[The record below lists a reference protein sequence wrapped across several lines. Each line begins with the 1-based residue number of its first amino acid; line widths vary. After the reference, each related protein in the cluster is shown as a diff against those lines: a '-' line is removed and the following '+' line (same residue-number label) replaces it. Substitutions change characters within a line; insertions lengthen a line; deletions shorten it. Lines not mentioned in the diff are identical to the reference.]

1 MEAANSRGIGSGACS
16 VCSHQV
22 QSAHA
27 PVGFDEHESD
37 WFNADGELMISR
49 LMDDEWAER
58 GLPIAPAVDTGGS
71 RTSARGRVIARARA
85 GKAAAV
91 DAAAAKAARAD
102 ALRAHTHTFTHF
114 ACEGGTC
121 RCLAL
126 HAHAHSLSIHSVWG
140 GAGLQVLNV
149 ASRVTRARK
158 VIRIWRRFRK
168 APRTLCNVFISYIA
182 YIVYML
188 HIYCILHIVHI

>member
-102 ALRAHTHTFTHF
+102 ALRAHTHTH
-114 ACEGGTC
+114 
-121 RCLAL
+121 
-126 HAHAHSLSIHSVWG
+126 
-140 GAGLQVLNV
+140 
-149 ASRVTRARK
+149 
-158 VIRIWRRFRK
+158 
-168 APRTLCNVFISYIA
+168 
-182 YIVYML
+182 
-188 HIYCILHIVHI
+188 